1 MAKDTKP
8 TPAQI
13 EQMRA
18 EVAQYDA
25 EQAEAAR
32 VEKETFFAPI
42 KAALD
47 NDCGRALYRALEPLR
62 NAFDGDEYPE
72 NANLRIHLDGIV
84 SILPYLYAAAGVELT
99 APAET
104 APEATAEASTEA

>member
-1 MAKDTKP
+1 MAKDTPK
-8 TPAQI
+8 TPAQY
-13 EQMRA
+13 EEMRA
-18 EVAQYDA
+18 ELNQYDA
-25 EQAEAAR
+25 AVEEAKR
-32 VEKETFFAPI
+32 VAKEAFFAPI
-42 KAALD
+42 KTALD

-99 APAET
+99 VPTET
-104 APEATAEASTEA
+104 APEATTEASTEA